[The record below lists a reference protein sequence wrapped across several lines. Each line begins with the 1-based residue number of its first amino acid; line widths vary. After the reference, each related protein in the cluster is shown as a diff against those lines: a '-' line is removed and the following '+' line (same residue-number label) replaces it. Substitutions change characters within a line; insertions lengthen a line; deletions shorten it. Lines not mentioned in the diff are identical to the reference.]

1 MVAMTPNCPYG
12 PILLQRASVV
22 HYHPCIAP
30 KVLNFAFCVC
40 FSYKQKFTCMPSPL
54 PPPRCHSRKHVL
66 RLLIWSVVY
75 ECELYLGYVWADKAA
90 APIRR
95 GASIVQLPL
104 FARRKK
110 KTYIS
115 SVRWGFTQ
123 HAKNSDGAPTQG
135 TLGPRAVQGSIS
147 KLIRSLY
154 FTESS

>member
-1 MVAMTPNCPYG
+1 MIRDVHRKFLTLHFVYVFHINKSSRACP
-12 PILLQRASVV
+12 R
-22 HYHPCIAP
+22 
-30 KVLNFAFCVC
+30 
-40 FSYKQKFTCMPSPL
+40 PS

-75 ECELYLGYVWADKAA
+75 ECELYLGYVWTDKAA

-135 TLGPRAVQGSIS
+135 TMGPCAVQGSIS
-147 KLIRSLY
+147 KLIRSVRY
-154 FTESS
+154 TECS